1 MGKISHLQANGD
13 VNEDP
18 HGSILNERLARVFR
32 THSSRPCASN
42 HLEERNLHGLMM
54 THGKHSFCSCTVLL
68 LLLVNRAMPIPSL

>member
-42 HLEERNLHGLMM
+42 HLEERNLHGLMES
-54 THGKHSFCSCTVLL
+54 TRFAVAQCCCCSW
-68 LLLVNRAMPIPSL
+68 